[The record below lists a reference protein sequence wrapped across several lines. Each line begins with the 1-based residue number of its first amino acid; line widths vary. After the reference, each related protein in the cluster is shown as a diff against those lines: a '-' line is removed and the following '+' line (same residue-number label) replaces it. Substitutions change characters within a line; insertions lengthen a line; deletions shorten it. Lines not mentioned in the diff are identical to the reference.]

1 MDVMLR
7 VDNLSFSYTHQA
19 ADRPQTL
26 HEVNLAVAAGRFFG
40 VVGPNGSGKTTLLNL
55 VTGQLQPTAGRV
67 LLQGREN
74 KDYSL
79 EELARQVA
87 VVPQNLEIRF
97 PFTCLDIVLMGR
109 MPHKSRMTDFSPT
122 DLEQA
127 HRAMEL
133 TETLGFA
140 DRLITELS
148 GGERQRVVFA
158 KALAQQ
164 PQILF
169 LDEAFSNMDVYHS
182 IRCLNLLGRLC
193 REQGLTV
200 VSIMHD
206 LNLTSAFCSDVAV
219 LQAGRLV
226 CAGPAASTLTPE
238 RIREVFRIHVVRA
251 GEKGLAILPE

>member
-1 MDVMLR
+1 MEPMLC
-7 VDNLSFSYTHQA
+7 VDNLGFRYTHQS

-26 HEVNLAVAAGRFFG
+26 QEVSLTVTKGCFCG
-40 VVGPNGSGKTTLLNL
+40 IVGPNGSGKTTLLNL
-55 VTGQLQPTAGRV
+55 VTGQLQASAGKV
-67 LLQGREN
+67 WLKGRETG
-74 KDYSL
+74 DYSL
-79 EELARQVA
+79 EELARKMA
-87 VVPQNLEIRF
+87 VVPQNLDIRF

-109 MPHKSRMTDFSPT
+109 IPHKSRMTDFSAA

-127 HRAMEL
+127 QRAMEL
-133 TETLGFA
+133 TGTLDFA

-164 PQILF
+164 PEILF

-182 IRCLNLLGRLC
+182 IRCLNLLGQLC

-206 LNLTSAFCSDVAV
+206 LNLTSAFCTDVAV
-219 LQAGRLV
+219 LRAGRLV
-226 CAGPAASTLTPE
+226 ANGPAAATLTPE
-238 RIREVFRIHVVRA
+238 RIREVFRIHVIRA
-251 GEKGLAILPE
+251 GERGLAILPE